1 MFLPPGWDTAAL
13 QTVLDRALAKRPDR
27 RFGGMMELA
36 RAFEDAAERT
46 LGAGGDAEAPI
57 GLTAAARAARGMA
70 VRLDDAEIDPP
81 PPVRTPAPLVLTP
94 IRRLP
99 TPTPAPLL
107 QPPTPAARPRP
118 ATPMAPQMDWE
129 MRNDVDLIPK
139 SHAGVAVLGL
149 LALGAVA
156 LLIITGWYKKIP
168 GVGSAVRRQVHEWTR
183 PPGSPPETR
192 IEPAPPAAPV
202 APAEPSREAAS
213 DSTARHGAPPAAPP
227 AAAPPATAA
236 PPAAATP
243 PAAVTPPATATPEA
257 SAAPAAPK
265 PRAHR
270 RPAARNLT
278 PRSTA
283 RSFAPPP
290 PPAAAPQAA
299 PVQITPPAN
308 PPLDGRAFE
317 IAPPK
322 TTDPGRDLAPPSDE
336 AQ

>member
-1 MFLPPGWDTAAL
+1 
-13 QTVLDRALAKRPDR
+13 
-27 RFGGMMELA
+27 
-36 RAFEDAAERT
+36 
-46 LGAGGDAEAPI
+46 
-57 GLTAAARAARGMA
+57 
-70 VRLDDAEIDPP
+70 
-81 PPVRTPAPLVLTP
+81 
-94 IRRLP
+94 
-99 TPTPAPLL
+99 
-107 QPPTPAARPRP
+107 
-118 ATPMAPQMDWE
+118 MAPQMDWE
-129 MRNDVDLIPK
+129 VRNDVDLIPK
-139 SHAGVAVLGL
+139 SHAGIAVLGL

-192 IEPAPPAAPV
+192 IEPTPPAAPV
-202 APAEPSREAAS
+202 TPAEPSREAAS
-213 DSTARHGAPPAAPP
+213 DSAARHDAPPAAPP
-227 AAAPPATAA
+227 TVA

-243 PAAVTPPATATPEA
+243 PATATPEV
-257 SAAPAAPK
+257 SAAPAAPAPK